1 MVILGNVECSITQ
14 VFRTDRINL
23 SPFTKDFR
31 VWGTTIES
39 SNTLFQAFWK
49 EGLSF
54 KSRLPVMWRYFLM
67 FSFRYWPST
76 VCPALKWDPWYCPQR
91 TSCRTWPQ
99 PGTPNDTSNLPCL
112 SMMSDQVSFMRCFT
126 LQMFL
131 FDRYFYRRWGY
142 WERGMRKIISHS
154 TQDLGGNPGWT
165 RRQCLSFILWFQLS
179 FVRFAEHSKSLALKE
194 GGECNVMTGPC
205 LVKFHLTGRWHMPVR
220 LRKDL
225 LASWKALHT
234 VKHCPD
240 EQFSGLDE
248 LASFMYSNSDSKL
261 RPTPHP
267 CLLLATSL
275 AWSTSVVTESRS
287 NIPSFATKS

>member
-31 VWGTTIES
+31 VWGTIIES

-54 KSRLPVMWRYFLM
+54 KSRLPVMWLYFLM

-99 PGTPNDTSNLPCL
+99 PGTLNDTSNLPCL

-142 WERGMRKIISHS
+142 WERGKRKIISHS
-154 TQDLGGNPGWT
+154 TQDLGGNPGWGN
-165 RRQCLSFILWFQLS
+165 
-179 FVRFAEHSKSLALKE
+179 A
-194 GGECNVMTGPC
+194 
-205 LVKFHLTGRWHMPVR
+205 FHLFSDFSSV
-220 LRKDL
+220 L
-225 LASWKALHT
+225 L
-234 VKHCPD
+234 
-240 EQFSGLDE
+240 GLQNI
-248 LASFMYSNSDSKL
+248 A
-261 RPTPHP
+261 R
-267 CLLLATSL
+267 
-275 AWSTSVVTESRS
+275 AWL
-287 NIPSFATKS
+287 